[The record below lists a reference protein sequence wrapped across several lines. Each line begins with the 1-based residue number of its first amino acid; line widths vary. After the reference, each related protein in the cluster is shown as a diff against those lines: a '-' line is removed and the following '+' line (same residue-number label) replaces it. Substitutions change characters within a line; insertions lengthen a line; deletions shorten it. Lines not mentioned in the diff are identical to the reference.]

1 MNIIESLN
9 CRYAVK
15 QMNGEKISNEKLAL
29 VLESIR
35 LCPTSLGIQPFEVI
49 IIENQEIKKKIF
61 PIAYYQSQII
71 DCSHLIVFAFW
82 NNVDYIDKVN
92 KYIYHIQSIRKSNLH
107 DLQKFKKIIL
117 NFLNNKTIE
126 EKKNW
131 AKNQT
136 YIALGMA
143 LTVCAL
149 ENIDSIPMEGFLSDE
164 LDKILNLNHNNLCS
178 SLLLALGHK
187 KNIHNKS
194 LNSSRKI
201 RRLYSDM
208 FKFIK

>member
-9 CRYAVK
+9 LRYAVK
-15 QMNGEKISNEKLAL
+15 KMNGKKISYEKLAL

-49 IIENQEIKKKIF
+49 IIESQKIKKKIF
-61 PIAYYQSQII
+61 SIAYNQSQII

-82 NNVDYIDKVN
+82 NNVNYIEKVN
-92 KYIYHIQSIRKSNLH
+92 KYIKNIQFIRKSTIES
-107 DLQKFKKIIL
+107 LQKLKKTIL
-117 NFLNNKTIE
+117 NFLDTKTIE

-149 ENIDSIPMEGFLSDE
+149 ENIDSIPMEGFISTKLDE
-164 LDKILNLNHNNLCS
+164 ILNLNHKNLSS
-178 SLLLALGHK
+178 SLLLALGYK
-187 KNIHNKS
+187 RDIKENSLIH
-194 LNSSRKI
+194 SRKV
-201 RRLYSDM
+201 RRRYNDI
-208 FKFIK
+208 FQFIK